1 MAVRVARGAGRRR
14 GRPVSNAEVL
24 ETLQRV
30 QARLDA
36 MELGHPRNPEDVSEP
51 EPEEEAEE
59 NVEIPPELRL
69 FKSVMGSTFK
79 PKLEVSSFVGGLN
92 PEELID

>member
-1 MAVRVARGAGRRR
+1 MDIRVARGAGRRR

-36 MELGHPRNPEDVSEP
+36 VELGHLRDPEDVSEP
-51 EPEEEAEE
+51 EIEEEAGE
-59 NVEIPPELRL
+59 NVEIPPEMRL
-69 FKSVMGSTFK
+69 LKSILGSTSK
-79 PKLEVSSFVGGLN
+79 PRLEVSSFAGGLN
-92 PEELID
+92 LE